1 MQIGR
6 MFRHLQ
12 RFDWLLMLGV
22 VVLFIL
28 GIAAIY
34 SVELSR
40 ADADFLLV
48 KKQLVAFVLG
58 IICLIVVAKWNFL
71 FLRNWGKAFYLIG
84 IFFLVSV
91 LIFGTEL
98 NGTKGWFILAGVSF
112 QPVEFVKLA
121 LLVQFARYFGEHA
134 RRRFGWKE
142 IFGSGFLLAVP
153 FLLVMVQPD
162 MGSAAI
168 LLGTWAILLF
178 FSGLRC
184 VHAAVLS
191 GVAVIAGIFGWLFVF
206 ADYQKDRLLVFLDP
220 ALDPLV
226 SGYNITQAKIAIGSG
241 GLFGQGLGFGS
252 QSQLQF
258 LPESQTDF
266 IFSVIAEELG
276 FLGVCIL
283 ITAVLLILWRILR
296 AAQLTKEHF
305 TKFLLLGIFSLF
317 AVQFVVNIGVNLSLL
332 PTTGIALPFVSY
344 GGTSLLLSLILIGIV
359 QSITSRRRPGDD
371 SLLSNT

>member
-241 GLFGQGLGFGS
+241 GLFGQGLG
-252 QSQLQF
+252 
-258 LPESQTDF
+258 
-266 IFSVIAEELG
+266 
-276 FLGVCIL
+276 
-283 ITAVLLILWRILR
+283 
-296 AAQLTKEHF
+296 
-305 TKFLLLGIFSLF
+305 
-317 AVQFVVNIGVNLSLL
+317 
-332 PTTGIALPFVSY
+332 
-344 GGTSLLLSLILIGIV
+344 
-359 QSITSRRRPGDD
+359 
-371 SLLSNT
+371 